1 MRKTILTIMIAV
13 LGMLS
18 ASAQNDLYRN
28 VVNTRP
34 DSLLKASKELKN
46 ELKIAQ
52 WKDKCVGA
60 TEFELSLG
68 ATRGFGYLYMGED
81 VRKSAVGYD
90 VSVEVR
96 ANKNMSPWAL
106 GGRLGFIEIGYFHPW
121 LPIKTPSKYDAI
133 YLGPTFE
140 FEYFRGSNFSPFV
153 SACGGLGVGID
164 EETMTTYFV
173 QPRIGV
179 EIMRCFRVSCSLFS
193 GKSLPGKGVITL
205 NISAVLG
212 GYKKNGI
219 SNSADAGK

>member
-1 MRKTILTIMIAV
+1 MIAV

-34 DSLLKASKELKN
+34 DSLLKASKELKS

-52 WKDKCVGA
+52 WKDRCVGA

-68 ATRGFGYLYMGED
+68 ATTGFGYSYIGEKCASG
-81 VRKSAVGYD
+81 VRYD
-90 VSVEVR
+90 VSGEIR
-96 ANKNMSPWAL
+96 ANRDMSPWAL
-106 GGRLGFIEIGYFHPW
+106 GGKVGLMEVGYLHPW
-121 LPIKTPSKYDAI
+121 LPNQELRTFKAV

-153 SACGGLGVGID
+153 SACGGLSVGID
-164 EETMTTYFV
+164 EETMTTFFV

-219 SNSADAGK
+219 SN